1 MNTRTNDAPRE
12 STRNGSGGGG
22 GYRGGN
28 NMDMDDDFGRTPDLN
43 SDAPGRRRLGRK
55 RVCRFCADKALV
67 IDYKDPQ
74 ALKYFVSERGKVVP
88 RRISGNCAKHQRK
101 VTLAIKRARNIAL
114 LPFTLGA

>member
-1 MNTRTNDAPRE
+1 MNTRDTNGGRDSNRGQGGPA
-12 STRNGSGGGG
+12 ST
-22 GYRGGN
+22 GYRGGA
-28 NMDMDDDFGRTPDLN
+28 DMDDDFGRTPDLN

-55 RVCRFCADKALV
+55 RVCRYCADKALP